1 MRAGSSGRKGRARGA
16 AGGLESLLLDAPRSN
31 DARDLCGA
39 LVGAI
44 VKPAVG
50 AADALAAVAAGITH
64 DCRGGSHHE
73 RRRSSIQQTE
83 RRTARRRALP
93 ALPDGAGPRRLVAPF
108 SARGAAAQA
117 LCRGAF
123 PRKHDELMSPLA
135 RAIRVDRPR
144 NDDDDGGG
152 LESWRGRR
160 GRRPGRRRG
169 RRRALRLA
177 LFLGGRGG
185 WLLLATPGV
194 VVLTQDIGA
203 PWVARWRDV
212 RCAQDGVA
220 SIALNRGATTL
231 LRVLSTNVASS
242 ATRREGRRG
251 CALHLG
257 PSVY

>member
-1 MRAGSSGRKGRARGA
+1 MARGA

-50 AADALAAVAAGITH
+50 AGDALAAVAAGITH

-152 LESWRGRR
+152 LS
-160 GRRPGRRRG
+160 
-169 RRRALRLA
+169 
-177 LFLGGRGG
+177 LGGADADDDRGDVAADGEPYVWHCSLADGG
-185 WLLLATPGV
+185 WSL
-194 VVLTQDIGA
+194 
-203 PWVARWRDV
+203 WR
-212 RCAQDGVA
+212 R
-220 SIALNRGATTL
+220 LE
-231 LRVLSTNVASS
+231 LS
-242 ATRREGRRG
+242 
-251 CALHLG
+251 
-257 PSVY
+257 Y